1 MKRVR
6 ILASAIGL
14 LGLAAAVT
22 GCAGETTVNNQPA
35 ESSGITVTGHGEVQV
50 PPDLG
55 FVHVGVSVTA
65 TTVQAARDDAA
76 KAADAVI
83 KSIKGAGVADKDIK
97 TTGLSIQPNYDYS
110 RPAAP
115 RLTGYTVT
123 NTVLATVRKVD
134 DMSKVVDGAIASGGD
149 AVRLQSISFGIDDA
163 AKAREEAR
171 EKAMAD
177 AKTKAEQLAS
187 LGGVSLG
194 APVTIVESQT
204 WSEGLKTG
212 VAGQGAAD
220 SVSTP
225 IETGTNTVTVDVSVR
240 WALK

>member
-1 MKRVR
+1 MK
-6 ILASAIGL
+6 
-14 LGLAAAVT
+14 AV
-22 GCAGETTVNNQPA
+22 N
-35 ESSGITVTGHGEVQV
+35 
-50 PPDLG
+50 
-55 FVHVGVSVTA
+55 
-65 TTVQAARDDAA
+65 
-76 KAADAVI
+76 
-83 KSIKGAGVADKDIK
+83 
-97 TTGLSIQPNYDYS
+97 
-110 RPAAP
+110 
-115 RLTGYTVT
+115 
-123 NTVLATVRKVD
+123 VLALSVFLLLNSACSTD
-134 DMSKVVDGAIASGGD
+134 STSADN
-149 AVRLQSISFGIDDA
+149 
-163 AKAREEAR
+163 AREEAR